1 MLIMHV
7 DHLLLVS
14 HENVGVMVTEIVTLL
29 RKHKDLNV
37 NQHGR
42 IWCFARNSK
51 MATKIIMGFRG
62 GL

>member
-29 RKHKDLNV
+29 RKHMDPDV
-37 NQHGR
+37 NQ
-42 IWCFARNSK
+42 
-51 MATKIIMGFRG
+51 
-62 GL
+62 